1 MKSPNVTYREKSKAV
16 GEFIK
21 VSRSSMVCMLKH
33 KFLGEADELPIL
45 MMIQGQQSLAV
56 VAHITAEVLKTDQE
70 MV

>member
-1 MKSPNVTYREKSKAV
+1 
-16 GEFIK
+16 
-21 VSRSSMVCMLKH
+21 MVCMLKH

-56 VAHITAEVLKTDQE
+56 VANITAEVLKTDQE